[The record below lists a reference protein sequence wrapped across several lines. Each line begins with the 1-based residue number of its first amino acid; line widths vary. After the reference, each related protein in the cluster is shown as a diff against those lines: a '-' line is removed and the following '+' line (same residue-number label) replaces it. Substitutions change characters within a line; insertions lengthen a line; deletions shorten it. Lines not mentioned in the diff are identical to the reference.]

1 MPDEAFRFA
10 TTLDVRWRDLD
21 ALNHVNNAVYFSYL
35 EQARV
40 HYMRN
45 LGIMPR
51 IPSGVGFI
59 LAEASCQFHSP
70 LRLGERVT
78 VRARVSELGNS
89 SFVFVYRIEGD
100 DGRLAASARSVQ
112 VCYDYGSEQPV
123 PLPDAWRRAIVG
135 YEPALQHT
143 SDEEADQ

>member
-1 MPDEAFRFA
+1 MSDEIFRFS

-40 HYMRN
+40 RYMRN
-45 LGIMPR
+45 LGIEPCVPAG
-51 IPSGVGFI
+51 IGFI
-59 LAEASCQFHSP
+59 LAEASCQFRSP

-89 SFVFVYRIEGD
+89 SFVFEYSIAGG
-100 DGRLAASARSVQ
+100 DGRLAATARSVQ
-112 VCYDYGSEQPV
+112 VCYDYRREQSV
-123 PLPDAWRRAIVG
+123 PLPGEWRRAIVE
-135 YEPALQHT
+135 YEPTLA
-143 SDEEADQ
+143 S